1 VSTPA
6 RAQPKGRQTLG
17 VALIAIG
24 LVLTL
29 DQAGLLDTQGLG
41 RWWPLFLIGIGYV
54 KFRQPLEDGQ
64 RALGAGLLFLGGAF
78 QLLSILAMGSAW
90 PLLMVGIGVFLLW
103 RAAEPARPP
112 VPPADSP
119 FVSEM
124 VLIGHLKRKHQATA
138 LRGGYVTAVL
148 GGVELDLRNV
158 RLANGSA
165 HLDVFAFWGGIEVK
179 VPPGWTVD
187 AQVVPIMGA
196 VDNKTQPAPA
206 GSGETLVLRGHVVM
220 GAIVVGN

>member
-1 VSTPA
+1 MSAPA
-6 RAQPKGRQTLG
+6 RAQPKGRLALG
-17 VALIAIG
+17 VALIAVG

-29 DQAGLLDTQGLG
+29 DQAGILDTRGLG

-64 RALGAGLLFLGGAF
+64 RALGAALLFLGGVF

-90 PLLMVGIGVFLLW
+90 PLLLVGIGVFLLW
-103 RAAEPARPP
+103 RAAEPARTP

-119 FVSEM
+119 FVSDM
-124 VLIGHLKRKHQATA
+124 VLIGHLKRTHRATE
-138 LRGGYVTAVL
+138 LRGGHVTAVL

-158 RLANGSA
+158 RLASGSA

-187 AQVVPIMGA
+187 AHVVPIMAGFE
-196 VDNKTQPAPA
+196 NKTQPAPA